1 MKMSCIVAS
10 LFFVVVSVVKADM
23 ITTWNVG
30 SGQPKDNFLFDA
42 YPGFGSGGVPEI
54 VGGNILELGLRTIHR
69 QSAIPAPVSGNT
81 YTVHAGYQTGGEFG
95 APVTNLSRNRW
106 NFDYHVYYSGGVQN
120 LDSLTMT
127 IVSPTGNTVSAP
139 FFNMKVANNDNVT
152 GSIPF
157 PGGDSQNPAFFIQDS
172 QNPVFAPWFNAPFNM
187 DVEGLYT
194 FTLTAVEG
202 NSTASVMMQTLVM
215 PAPSTMALIAIG
227 GIVSLRRRR

>member
-1 MKMSCIVAS
+1 
-10 LFFVVVSVVKADM
+10 
-23 ITTWNVG
+23 
-30 SGQPKDNFLFDA
+30 
-42 YPGFGSGGVPEI
+42 
-54 VGGNILELGLRTIHR
+54 
-69 QSAIPAPVSGNT
+69 
-81 YTVHAGYQTGGEFG
+81 
-95 APVTNLSRNRW
+95 
-106 NFDYHVYYSGGVQN
+106 
-120 LDSLTMT
+120 
-127 IVSPTGNTVSAP
+127 
-139 FFNMKVANNDNVT
+139 MKVANNDNVT